1 MPAANLSY
9 VVQTYN
15 FNMIDN
21 MEFLNDRY
29 ASLMINWDLNGKIF
43 NRIPLLR
50 KLKWREII
58 GCNMLWGKLTDKNNP
73 FLNPDD
79 SKLYYFPGHFDSD
92 GNYEYS
98 SYVMDPKKP
107 YCEVYFGIHNIF
119 KVLRVQAVRRLT
131 YMDNV
136 NAKKWGIRVMLR
148 LTF

>member
-1 MPAANLSY
+1 
-9 VVQTYN
+9 
-15 FNMIDN
+15 
-21 MEFLNDRY
+21 
-29 ASLMINWDLNGKIF
+29 MINWDLNGKIF

-107 YCEVYFGIHNIF
+107 YCEVYFGINNIF